1 MDKEREKQMATLRN
15 IVKGTVNFY
24 LNYVMHVVTSLAIM
38 QIIVSLLSSSERPF
52 FIFLQSGSS
61 KSGC

>member
-1 MDKEREKQMATLRN
+1 MATLRN